1 MLFYICERFKV
12 LNVDSEG
19 GKLASTSQC
28 DVHSEPPR
36 VTSCYQAAKGDV
48 TLSTRNL
55 YHILGVREGN
65 CNDVYYAHKEIRL
78 SRGALG
84 LETLTTKATATKT
97 TTARTTRSRTTTTK
111 GW

>member
-1 MLFYICERFKV
+1 M
-12 LNVDSEG
+12 
-19 GKLASTSQC
+19 ASHSQC
-28 DVHSEPPR
+28 DVHGEPPR

-48 TLSTRNL
+48 TLSTHNL

-84 LETLTTKATATKT
+84 LETLTSKT
-97 TTARTTRSRTTTTK
+97 TTARTTRTRTTTTK

>member
-1 MLFYICERFKV
+1 MLFCICERFKV

-48 TLSTRNL
+48 TLSTHNL
-55 YHILGVREGN
+55 YHMLG
-65 CNDVYYAHKEIRL
+65 EIAMMYITPAKR
-78 SRGALG
+78 
-84 LETLTTKATATKT
+84 
-97 TTARTTRSRTTTTK
+97 
-111 GW
+111 